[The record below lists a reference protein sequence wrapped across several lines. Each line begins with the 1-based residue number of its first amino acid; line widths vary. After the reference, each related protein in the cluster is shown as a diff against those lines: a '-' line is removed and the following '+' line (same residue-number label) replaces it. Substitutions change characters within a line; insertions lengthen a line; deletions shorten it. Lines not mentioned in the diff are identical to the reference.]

1 MRVISERSRRAG
13 ARRGRAIAVLAAG
26 ALVLAACGG
35 DDDGGATTT
44 IPTSTTQPPITDPPV
59 QETVEPTATEPT
71 AEPEVEPVRDGAT
84 VIVANASRVN
94 GAAGRMTERLA
105 AVGYTTGEA
114 TNSTAGQL
122 ETTVVYYDPANTAAQ
137 AVADSVRS
145 DLGGDPVTVEAIP
158 DPVPIEGEMGD
169 ASVLV
174 MMGNDTADKTLD
186 ELQGIVTDTGDDT
199 TGDTSGETTGDGT
212 GETTAEATTTG

>member
-44 IPTSTTQPPITDPPV
+44 IPSSTTQPPITDPPV
-59 QETVEPTATEPT
+59 QETVEPTAAEPT

-94 GAAGRMTERLA
+94 GAAGRMSERLA

-114 TNSTAGQL
+114 TNGTAGQL
-122 ETTVVYYDPANTAAQ
+122 EATVVYYDPANTAAQ
-137 AVADSVRS
+137 AVAESVRS
-145 DLGGDPVTVEAIP
+145 DLGGDPVTV
-158 DPVPIEGEMGD
+158 
-169 ASVLV
+169 
-174 MMGNDTADKTLD
+174 
-186 ELQGIVTDTGDDT
+186 
-199 TGDTSGETTGDGT
+199 
-212 GETTAEATTTG
+212 